1 MLLCTKSSPFRTEMS
16 KINTELFIAR
26 RIAASKG
33 GAGRGVMIRIA
44 SLTVGIGMAVMI
56 VSLAVIT
63 GFRNE
68 ITGKL
73 IGFGAHVQV
82 VNLDGNN
89 SLETNPIPR
98 NPILEKHL
106 SEIPDFA
113 AAHPFAIEGGIL
125 KTDETMQ
132 GIMLKGVD
140 RDYDWSF
147 FEQNLREGE
156 LPRVGD
162 SLRTKD
168 ILISTTLA
176 RLMKLKVDDRVEM
189 LFIREGRSPRRDRFK
204 ISGLYDSGFEELDKM
219 VIPTDIRNVQRLNG
233 WDSTQITGYEVTTD
247 AFSQLDRF
255 ADEVYDVLVQTDPIG
270 EESLM
275 AVSIREKFPNLFD
288 WLQAHNVNVAVIIT
302 IMLLVALLNM
312 ISALLIILLER
323 TRMIGVLKALGMN
336 NRSLQKIFVIRSAFI
351 VLRGMFWGNIAGVA
365 LCLLQAQTH
374 LVKLNQSGY
383 FLSSVPIELNWD
395 WWIGLNA
402 GTFILIVALMTVPTL
417 IVSRIRP
424 DVTIRYQ

>member
-1 MLLCTKSSPFRTEMS
+1 MS
-16 KINTELFIAR
+16 KIGTELFIAR

-33 GAGRGVMIRIA
+33 GAGRGVMVRIA

-56 VSLAVIT
+56 VSMAVIS
-63 GFRNE
+63 GFRSE

-98 NPILEKHL
+98 NPALVERL
-106 SEIPDFA
+106 SRIPGFA
-113 AAHPFAIEGGIL
+113 AAHPFAIKGGIL
-125 KTDETMQ
+125 KTDEAMQ

-140 RDYDWSF
+140 GDYDWSF
-147 FEQNLREGE
+147 FAQNLLEGE

-168 ILISTTLA
+168 ILVSATLA
-176 RLMKLKVDDRVEM
+176 RLMKLGVGDRVEM
-189 LFIREGRSPRRDRFK
+189 LFIREGRPPRRDRFK
-204 ISGLYDSGFEELDKM
+204 VSGLYESGFEELDKM

-233 WDSTQITGYEVTTD
+233 WDPDRITGYELTTRD
-247 AFSQLDRF
+247 FGQMDRF
-255 ADEVYDVLVQTDPIG
+255 ADEVHGILAETEPLDG
-270 EESLM
+270 ESLM

-312 ISALLIILLER
+312 VSALLIILLER

-351 VLRGMFWGNIAGVA
+351 VLRGMLWGNAAGLV
-365 LCLLQAQTH
+365 LCLVQAQTH
-374 LVKLNQSGY
+374 IVKLNQSGY
-383 FLSSVPIELNWD
+383 FLSSVPVELDWG
-395 WWIGLNA
+395 WWIALNA
-402 GTFILIVALMTVPTL
+402 GTFGIIVALMTVPTL